1 MKLIVAVDT
10 EEDNWGSLRLTRYT
24 CENIARIP
32 AVQALFDQ
40 FNVTP
45 TYLITYPVATNDR
58 AASILKAILDPKR
71 CEIGT
76 QCHPWNTLPLNRMGH
91 HDG

>member
-45 TYLITYPVATNDR
+45 TYQVLRVP
-58 AASILKAILDPKR
+58 
-71 CEIGT
+71 EIAGGRLVPSAFT
-76 QCHPWNTLPLNRMGH
+76 AWSP
-91 HDG
+91 